1 MKAIVIAALITG
13 FSISSVFASDHGDAT
28 WVAHVG
34 TVGTPGSCEMVMEVG
49 GPVEVCGTVFLGHE
63 LAQEDLLAK

>member
-13 FSISSVFASDHGDAT
+13 FSISSVYASDHDDAA
-28 WVAHVG
+28 WKAHVG
-34 TVGTPGSCEMVMEVG
+34 TVGAPGSCEMIVEVG

-63 LAQEDLLAK
+63 LTKEDLLAK

>member
-13 FSISSVFASDHGDAT
+13 FSISSVFALDHGDAA

-63 LAQEDLLAK
+63 LTQEDLLAK

>member
-13 FSISSVFASDHGDAT
+13 FSISSVFASDHGDAA

-49 GPVEVCGTVFLGHE
+49 GPVEVCSTVFHGHE
-63 LAQEDLLAK
+63 LTKEDLLAK